1 MADGTEK
8 PIENV
13 EVGDKVQ
20 ATDPVSG
27 RTEAKPVT
35 ALIAG
40 EGAKNLVRVTVDT
53 DGSQGNAS
61 GVVTATSEHPS
72 WSPADGAWVYAA
84 QLHAG
89 TWLQTGDGTW
99 VQVSAVEKW
108 TAAQHVHNLSVD
120 GIPTYYVGVG
130 RASVL
135 VHNTPCPDDANG
147 VDHALDRHGHDSYG
161 KSDDGVWDEDMD
173 EDALGELARRT
184 AGRIGKYQKSH
195 GTIIYYVDAGR
206 IIGRS
211 KRSGGRLSTGYAVV
225 RDKQGRLVTMYRV

>member
-8 PIENV
+8 PIEDV

-40 EGAKNLVRVTVDT
+40 E
-53 DGSQGNAS
+53 
-61 GVVTATSEHPS
+61 
-72 WSPADGAWVYAA
+72 GAWVYAA

-135 VHNTPCPDDANG
+135 VHNTPCPDDADG

-173 EDALGELARRT
+173 EDASVNSPEEPPGESAGTRRVT
-184 AGRIGKYQKSH
+184 APSF
-195 GTIIYYVDAGR
+195 TTWTPAESSVAPSEAAED
-206 IIGRS
+206 
-211 KRSGGRLSTGYAVV
+211 
-225 RDKQGRLVTMYRV
+225 